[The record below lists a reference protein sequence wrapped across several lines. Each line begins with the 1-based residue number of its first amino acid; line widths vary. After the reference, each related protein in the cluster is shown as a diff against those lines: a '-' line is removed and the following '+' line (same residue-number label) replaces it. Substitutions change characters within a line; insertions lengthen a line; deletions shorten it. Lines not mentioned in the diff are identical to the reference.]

1 IGETIGVS
9 IPLYP
14 AEHFYVIT
22 DPIKDLPITLPTIR
36 DFDSST
42 YFKEDAGKLLIGI
55 FEGKSI
61 PAFNN
66 TNKVPEDF
74 SFGEFPENFDHF
86 EPYLEKSMK
95 RFPVLEEIGIRKFF
109 AGPESFTPDTNS
121 LLGEVPEVKNLFV
134 SCGLNS
140 IGIGSG
146 GGVGKVTA
154 EWIMTGHVN
163 EDIFIYDIKR
173 FQKFHSQLGFIKER
187 ITETLG
193 DLYGMHWPFK
203 QHKTSRDQKLTPYY
217 EEMKK
222 SRDQKLTPYYEEM
235 KKAGACFGVS
245 GGYERPMWYAI
256 KEQKPEYE
264 YSYNHQNWYPAV
276 EYETKNT
283 RENVGLFDL
292 TAFSK
297 YDLKGN
303 NVHHELQ
310 KICTANI
317 KNDPGKTTYTQ
328 MLNQDGGIE
337 TDLTVVCFSKDHFRI
352 ITSAANRER
361 DKFHIL
367 KHLSNDIELKDIT
380 DEISC
385 FGLFGPK
392 SIDLLQRLTKDDVSN
407 EKI

>member
-1 IGETIGVS
+1 
-9 IPLYP
+9 
-14 AEHFYVIT
+14 
-22 DPIKDLPITLPTIR
+22 
-36 DFDSST
+36 
-42 YFKEDAGKLLIGI
+42 
-55 FEGKSI
+55 
-61 PAFNN
+61 
-66 TNKVPEDF
+66 
-74 SFGEFPENFDHF
+74 
-86 EPYLEKSMK
+86 M
-95 RFPVLEEIGIRKFF
+95 
-109 AGPESFTPDTNS
+109 
-121 LLGEVPEVKNLFV
+121 
-134 SCGLNS
+134 NS

-154 EWIMTGHVN
+154 EWIMTGHIN

-217 EEMKK
+217 
-222 SRDQKLTPYYEEM
+222 DEM

-256 KEQKPEYE
+256 KDQKPEYE

-317 KNDPGKTTYTQ
+317 KNDPGRTTYTQ

-367 KHLSNDIELKDIT
+367 KHLSNDIEIKDVT
-380 DEISC
+380 DEVAC

-392 SIDLLQRLTKDDVSN
+392 SIDLLQRLTKDDISN
-407 EKI
+407 ENIKFASFKKIQINNIDIIAQRLSYVGEIGFELYLDINNSKDIFNLIVEAGKEFNLSLCGMHALDTMRMETGFLHWGHDISPEENQYQAGLNFAISFKKNVDFIGKDALSKIKNKPLNKSMMMFTLKDNQPGCWHYYFMMNQYI

>member
-1 IGETIGVS
+1 
-9 IPLYP
+9 
-14 AEHFYVIT
+14 
-22 DPIKDLPITLPTIR
+22 
-36 DFDSST
+36 
-42 YFKEDAGKLLIGI
+42 
-55 FEGKSI
+55 
-61 PAFNN
+61 
-66 TNKVPEDF
+66 
-74 SFGEFPENFDHF
+74 
-86 EPYLEKSMK
+86 M
-95 RFPVLEEIGIRKFF
+95 
-109 AGPESFTPDTNS
+109 
-121 LLGEVPEVKNLFV
+121 
-134 SCGLNS
+134 NS

-154 EWIMTGHVN
+154 EWIMTGHIN

-217 EEMKK
+217 
-222 SRDQKLTPYYEEM
+222 DEM

-317 KNDPGKTTYTQ
+317 KNDTGRTSYTQ

-337 TDLTVVCFSKDHFRI
+337 KL
-352 ITSAANRER
+352 
-361 DKFHIL
+361 IL
-367 KHLSNDIELKDIT
+367 Q
-380 DEISC
+380 
-385 FGLFGPK
+385 LF
-392 SIDLLQRLTKDDVSN
+392 V
-407 EKI
+407 